1 MRHYLVICGPV
12 CANIVVY
19 MLEKKWLC
27 IHRPIVYRRFI
38 DDVALVSS
46 QLIDLDSFRK
56 VFGSLRLNIEFG
68 NEIHFL
74 DLKIIYDPTYRRIS
88 TSLYI
93 KPTNTFSY
101 LSVNSNHKSSIFKN
115 IPFSLLI
122 RVRRSC
128 SEDFDFF
135 FFSRLLVSQLKKRG
149 YCHYFLMNVVRRVS
163 NLNRKTLLPYKKN
176 KSLSN
181 SKNKNFFVMPFN
193 NSNIDINRIIYNSFN
208 SFINLYKLDNFK
220 IKVVNSV
227 NNNLRRIFIH
237 NCNLSMK
244 NFNFKCFKCNLTN
257 CRCCNFFSDKSIID
271 FGESFSLPIL
281 SNSNCKSKFCIYIIN
296 CTFCNSFYVG
306 ETIQTL
312 EKRLD
317 AHLSNIRCFSPF
329 NKEYSEV
336 AFHFRKKGHDYR
348 KHLKISIFASDVA
361 NDNLR
366 LDIESELIHLFLT
379 FGCKVINAKLLKHI
393 ERFCS
398 DLT

>member
-1 MRHYLVICGPV
+1 LLQILNNIEFSQYEKIYLYSGDFESLYTNIEREFAIDLILDFAKEKNALDLRHINLEALKLLLEIIFEKNIFQFKSHFYKQRKGFAMGVICGPV

-220 IKVVNSV
+220 I
-227 NNNLRRIFIH
+227 
-237 NCNLSMK
+237 
-244 NFNFKCFKCNLTN
+244 
-257 CRCCNFFSDKSIID
+257 
-271 FGESFSLPIL
+271 
-281 SNSNCKSKFCIYIIN
+281 
-296 CTFCNSFYVG
+296 
-306 ETIQTL
+306 
-312 EKRLD
+312 
-317 AHLSNIRCFSPF
+317 
-329 NKEYSEV
+329 
-336 AFHFRKKGHDYR
+336 
-348 KHLKISIFASDVA
+348 
-361 NDNLR
+361 
-366 LDIESELIHLFLT
+366 
-379 FGCKVINAKLLKHI
+379 
-393 ERFCS
+393 
-398 DLT
+398 